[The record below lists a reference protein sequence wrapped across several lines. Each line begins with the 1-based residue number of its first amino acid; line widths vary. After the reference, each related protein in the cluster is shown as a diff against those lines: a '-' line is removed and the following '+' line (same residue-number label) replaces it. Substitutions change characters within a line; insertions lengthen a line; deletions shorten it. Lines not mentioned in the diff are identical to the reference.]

1 MPKPQRAQLARKDA
15 QGIEMSNYEKKWS
28 ICTFCVPVPTCLA
41 FELTLWCFLINL
53 FPLFHLSIL
62 AAGRRTTHVRL
73 DKAIEFRV

>member
-1 MPKPQRAQLARKDA
+1 MPKPKRVQPAQKGA
-15 QGIEMSNYEKKWS
+15 QDIEMSNYEKKRLNLYVLRP
-28 ICTFCVPVPTCLA
+28 CPTCLA